1 MEKEN
6 MNTTYM
12 NMWYT
17 NKKERKSFEEENHM
31 VSIEKWDIL
40 GKQFFRCRRR
50 HCSNLEE
57 RKRGSYNERSLRT

>member
-12 NMWYT
+12 MNIWYT

-40 GKQFFRCRRR
+40 GEKKIWMQKKT
-50 HCSNLEE
+50 L
-57 RKRGSYNERSLRT
+57 